1 MRISVTGPI
10 VIDDLMTFPGQF
22 THLLLPDQLAHLSL
36 SFLVDDL
43 GVHEGGV
50 AADVAY
56 GLARMG
62 HRPLLLGAVGRDFG
76 TYRARLDRVGVDTS
90 AVLVSERLT
99 TARLTSTV
107 DAANGRISSFH
118 PGAQAEETEAP
129 PGWADDAE
137 LVFLGPAH
145 PEVMAYRAAECRRLG
160 LPFLVDPTGRSA
172 ELAAFGAEAVL
183 AGATHLVTNR
193 RERAHLLEHTG
204 WSATEVLRQVGC
216 WVTTLGP
223 DGAWIDYGDRPSVAA
238 GGADR
243 AAGRRRDQR
252 RGRRV
257 PGRAGGRDRR
267 RSRRR
272 GRSPARLPAG
282 GLRPGVDGQSG
293 VHLHRRG
300 GPAAAGPRVPGPG
313 AGLTAAAALGQL
325 SGRPIRR
332 TVQVTSAAVSSSR
345 MPDSISWIGT
355 RCEAGWYS
363 PHQPVRLSQSLVQKV
378 ACRVPSAR
386 TGPDSTSQALVGW
399 AKPPWTRSNG

>member
-145 PEVMAYRAAECRRLG
+145 PEVMAGRAAECRRLG

-223 DGAWIDYGDRPSVAA
+223 DGAWIDYGDRPSVAVPAALTERRDGGGTSGA
-238 GGADR
+238 GGAF
-243 AAGRRRDQR
+243 
-252 RGRRV
+252 
-257 PGRAGGRDRR
+257 RAGLVAGIAD
-267 RSRRR
+267 
-272 GRSPARLPAG
+272 GLDDEAAARLGCLLAG
-282 GLRPGVDGQSG
+282 YALESTGSQGYTCTAEEVRQRLA
-293 VHLHRRG
+293 L
-300 GPAAAGPRVPGPG
+300 AYPGPV
-313 AGLTAAAALGQL
+313 LG
-325 SGRPIRR
+325 
-332 TVQVTSAAVSSSR
+332 
-345 MPDSISWIGT
+345 
-355 RCEAGWYS
+355 
-363 PHQPVRLSQSLVQKV
+363 
-378 ACRVPSAR
+378 
-386 TGPDSTSQALVGW
+386 
-399 AKPPWTRSNG
+399 